1 MNKKLF
7 ERKNFLWRTFT
18 FSGYITP
25 GRFWSELGMRAI
37 SFFCATIILCIVLS
51 VTVPGDTEDVMAAV
65 DIAVPILG
73 LLWLIP
79 CIALSRRRLRDAGY
93 GPKAYLWL
101 LLPLIGWLIFIV
113 LMFAGSKPQTD
124 INLSFYTSKLGIDL
138 FYRKR
143 DTNNVRFM
151 CINSRHSFISVSFIR
166 CCFKVKAYDLC
177 TF

>member
-93 GPKAYLWL
+93 SAKSYLWL
-101 LLPLIGWLIFIV
+101 LVPGVGLIAL
-113 LMFAGSKPQTD
+113 LARLCAK
-124 INLSFYTSKLGIDL
+124 
-138 FYRKR
+138 
-143 DTNNVRFM
+143 
-151 CINSRHSFISVSFIR
+151 SVPRAPGELWFE
-166 CCFKVKAYDLC
+166 
-177 TF
+177 